1 MPPPLPQ
8 RGAHLRCR
16 RVPPRCA
23 PGPAGF
29 PSPGARRARRIRN
42 GRAAPPPLPPMAR
55 RRDDSKRPISAR
67 RRRGA
72 KPSPKGG
79 FCLLRG
85 SGAAGRVKRAVR
97 PASAWFAAG
106 LAGKTGG
113 RAGGRAVLPLSSVGA
128 TAPPP
133 ARCRGR
139 RGVPGRQQSGVTRP
153 GSSRGTSGDRKAP
166 RAAPALRPTGAR
178 VSTAAPRSASK
189 KKISKNHL

>member
-1 MPPPLPQ
+1 MPPPLPR

-113 RAGGRAVLPLSSVGA
+113 RAGGFTPQQ
-128 TAPPP
+128 
-133 ARCRGR
+133 R
-139 RGVPGRQQSGVTRP
+139 RGDGAAPSPVPGAQG
-153 GSSRGTSGDRKAP
+153 GP
-166 RAAPALRPTGAR
+166 RAAAKRR
-178 VSTAAPRSASK
+178 DAAWQQPGHVWGQESPQSRSCPQA
-189 KKISKNHL
+189 HWCPC